1 MVDPKHPHA
10 WITVDQVQHPA
21 IVLKWIANKDVN
33 GYPHWLAKC
42 LYWLDGAPKVT
53 TVPATNVRKA

>member
-10 WITVDQVQHPA
+10 WVTVHHVRHPA
-21 IVLKWIANKDVN
+21 IVIEWTQTKDAN
-33 GYPHWLAKC
+33 GYSFWLTKC
-42 LYWLDGAPKVT
+42 LYWADGQPQVE